1 MHKVLFELMFPHE
14 LLVDFSGFQPGKQN
28 PKTYTLPARPGRYS
42 FEYRMSNFVIDHDL
56 GAPLNREE
64 ITERVAL
71 IVDRI
76 GQRARALLSNT
87 E

>member
-1 MHKVLFELMFPHE
+1 MAKVLFELMFPHE
-14 LLVDFSGFQPGKQN
+14 LLVDFSGFQLGKQN
-28 PKTYTLPARPGRYS
+28 LKTFILPARPGRYS
-42 FEYRMSNFVIDHDL
+42 FEYRMSNFVIDHDP
-56 GAPLNREE
+56 GALLNREE

-71 IVDRI
+71 IADLI